1 MNKFSKILI
10 IVNIFLLIVVVGFSI
25 MFFTS
30 KNKSE
35 TDFFEPESI
44 IVGEELE
51 KAKSENMAVQGLKY
65 EAPRGIYNS
74 TNYYMPISVMTYEEA
89 KKLNE
94 IVESSGDI
102 SYSFYGYDNFLNILF
117 LDKNYNV
124 IGTLL
129 KKKASI
135 SNVKMVYTREDQPVD
150 KTANN
155 ILYMIAFEDTNKDG
169 LLDAKDRHDLYI
181 SDLNGKNLKQV
192 TKGIDVNDYDFSN
205 SNSEIFI
212 QYTDRENIREE
223 HKRLKF
229 GVYKIKTSTWV
240 ELNQINET
248 LDFIELLLIK

>member
-102 SYSFYGYDNFLNILF
+102 SYSFYGYDNFL
-117 LDKNYNV
+117 K
-124 IGTLL
+124 
-129 KKKASI
+129 
-135 SNVKMVYTREDQPVD
+135 
-150 KTANN
+150 
-155 ILYMIAFEDTNKDG
+155 
-169 LLDAKDRHDLYI
+169 
-181 SDLNGKNLKQV
+181 
-192 TKGIDVNDYDFSN
+192 
-205 SNSEIFI
+205 
-212 QYTDRENIREE
+212 
-223 HKRLKF
+223 
-229 GVYKIKTSTWV
+229 
-240 ELNQINET
+240 
-248 LDFIELLLIK
+248 